1 MNNHTPGPWT
11 FTSEQILDDGVAIH
25 DDIRC
30 FHLQSGDTVV
40 LDGCGCCESPRLDNP
55 ADAHL
60 IAAAP
65 DLLEALEHMLHRAH
79 PAYVGNDYMREK
91 LIAARE
97 TARAAIAKAKGEV

>member
-1 MNNHTPGPWT
+1 MSKHTPGPWT

-55 ADAHL
+55 ADARL

-65 DLLEALEHMLHRAH
+65 DLLEALENLADYIDERA
-79 PAYVGNDYMREK
+79 GDNDCRPLEN
-91 LIAARE
+91 
-97 TARAAIAKAKGEV
+97 ARAAIRKAKGEA